1 MQQGRRSVSGGVPAT
16 NGSGL
21 LALVMAATVD
31 VERNRVAE
39 ATAEAALSERDGLAH
54 GGANCCLAD

>member
-1 MQQGRRSVSGGVPAT
+1 MQQGRLSVSGGVPAT
-16 NGSGL
+16 AGSEL

-39 ATAEAALSERDGLAH
+39 ATAEATLAERDCLAH
-54 GGANCCLAD
+54 GAANFFLTD